1 MDIIDDSEIFK
12 TLINNVKNL
21 IDRNIYKFL
30 FTLLYYIIIIKEKE
44 PIEEDN
50 SKKRYKTN
58 EKDKDILYFKN
69 LDNKI
74 KEINDKYIKLENEK
88 LNEDY
93 TSENLI
99 NIVKFVKTQ
108 NNIYAGEILEN
119 ILIIIFS
126 FGFKTKRDNT
136 FGKYIYNN
144 IYELKNNY
152 MIFVDWVNSKKIK
165 TIFGIKTLLY
175 NDFLEHEIKYLF
187 KEEPLYNF
195 LYEIYM
201 EKENRKKIKKK
212 IINYINNRIFD
223 FHNKNIQITNAYAN
237 KDIVNNLDIYYNMS
251 CYNIISNIIF
261 HDDIRNGRNIP
272 IGKVQKIPIPLIRSF
287 LISVFIYSQ
296 NKNSNLMKYSKNPNN
311 EENLEIIPL
320 YMIYQKQL

>member
-74 KEINDKYIKLENEK
+74 KEINDKYIKIENEK

-99 NIVKFVKTQ
+99 NIEKFVKTQ

-136 FGKYIYNN
+136 FGKYI
-144 IYELKNNY
+144 
-152 MIFVDWVNSKKIK
+152 
-165 TIFGIKTLLY
+165 
-175 NDFLEHEIKYLF
+175 
-187 KEEPLYNF
+187 
-195 LYEIYM
+195 
-201 EKENRKKIKKK
+201 
-212 IINYINNRIFD
+212 
-223 FHNKNIQITNAYAN
+223 
-237 KDIVNNLDIYYNMS
+237 
-251 CYNIISNIIF
+251 C
-261 HDDIRNGRNIP
+261 
-272 IGKVQKIPIPLIRSF
+272 
-287 LISVFIYSQ
+287 
-296 NKNSNLMKYSKNPNN
+296 
-311 EENLEIIPL
+311 
-320 YMIYQKQL
+320 